1 MIALPITANVAWESA
16 FAVSY
21 WRQSGHELLRCT
33 CPLVTQ
39 SGHSAIVGPYVKLSI
54 VVTAHGAT

>member
-1 MIALPITANVAWESA
+1 MIALPITANVRSGIR
-16 FAVSY
+16 FRGRY